1 MLKLVLI
8 FCLSVSVRADP
19 AGQRAVG
26 WFTTGD
32 YNTKFTDGSKKLL
45 AAYNLANKNMV
56 RDKSVSPKS
65 ETIGWTQILQCFFG
79 CEEEYLLTDYY
90 QDGEKTNPV
99 MKVFVAKSKLSPPD
113 EFNTSGYKKLLH
125 FGFLYYG
132 GQNQAIFFVLHPNKW
147 EPYQHRFKT
156 NAFTKFFNAGVG
168 SVVSGGTGA
177 LVGAAIGSLVPV
189 PVVGTVVGGLA
200 GAAVGSLSDDYFGDY
215 LRYIG

>member
-1 MLKLVLI
+1 MLQLVLI

-45 AAYNLANKNMV
+45 AAYNVANKNMV

-125 FGFLYYG
+125 FFSTMEVRIKPSFLFSIPTSG
-132 GQNQAIFFVLHPNKW
+132 NP
-147 EPYQHRFKT
+147 T
-156 NAFTKFFNAGVG
+156 STG
-168 SVVSGGTGA
+168 SRPMPSQSSSMPV
-177 LVGAAIGSLVPV
+177 LVPSSQ
-189 PVVGTVVGGLA
+189 VVLEH
-200 GAAVGSLSDDYFGDY
+200 
-215 LRYIG
+215 